1 MLRSTLLALSRNDKA
16 EHIARNNPAAQ
27 SLVNRFVAG
36 NEVADA
42 VRACAE
48 LSAAGLL
55 ATVDYLGEDT
65 TDLAMAKRTAAA
77 YIEFLTALGE
87 ADLTQRVEVSI
98 KLTALGLT
106 LPADGTRIA
115 HELAGDIC
123 AKAAQM
129 GTTVTIDMEDHTTT
143 DATLE
148 ILRDLREDFPATGAV
163 LQAYLHRTQAD
174 CVDLSYPGSRIRLVK
189 GAYREPSSV
198 AIQDK
203 HQVDVSY
210 VRCMAVLLAGSGFPM
225 FATHDPRLIEIA
237 GSLVVKSGREQGTYE
252 YQMLL
257 GVRPDEQLRLAAAGE
272 QMRVYVP
279 FGDQWYGY
287 LMRRLAERPANLGL
301 LARSLTSKG

>member
-16 EHIARNNPAAQ
+16 EHIARNNPAART
-27 SLVNRFVAG
+27 LVNRFVAG

-42 VRACAE
+42 VRTCAE

-77 YIEFLTALGE
+77 YIEFLVALGE
-87 ADLTQRVEVSI
+87 AGLTQRVEVSI

-115 HELAGDIC
+115 KELAGEIC
-123 AKAAQM
+123 AKAAEM
-129 GTTVTIDMEDHTTT
+129 GTTVTVDMEDHTTT
-143 DATLE
+143 DSTLE
-148 ILRDLREDFPATGAV
+148 ILRDLREDFPSTGAV
-163 LQAYLHRTQAD
+163 LQAYLHRSQAD

-189 GAYREPSSV
+189 GAYREPASV
-198 AIQDK
+198 AFQDK

-272 QMRVYVP
+272 QLRVYVP

>member
-16 EHIARNNPAAQ
+16 EHIARNNPAAR
-27 SLVNRFVAG
+27 SLVDRFVAG

-42 VRACAE
+42 VRTCSE

-87 ADLTQRVEVSI
+87 VDLTTRVEVSI

-106 LPADGTRIA
+106 LPADGARIA
-115 HELAGDIC
+115 KELAGEIC
-123 AKAAQM
+123 AKAMQV

-143 DATLE
+143 DMTLD
-148 ILRDLREDFPATGAV
+148 ILRDLREDFPSTGAV

-189 GAYREPSSV
+189 GAYREPASV

-257 GVRPDEQLRLAAAGE
+257 GVRPDEQLRLAASGE
-272 QMRVYVP
+272 QVRVYVP